1 MSKNKYILETLFYIG
16 FPKIFTFFIS
26 LISFPIL
33 IRSFGAYNYGT
44 VLYISSTISIFEVLI
59 DFGVPS
65 AAGKSLSIY
74 RVKSPHFIKNE
85 FTTWFKMQL
94 VTILIG
100 VLPLFLVSKYI
111 LATTS
116 KFNITNEI
124 LVIAIITVLTNAIL
138 SFLRPILTSLLA
150 FKFLSILDTVESIL
164 RSFSYIMIAFFSPNI
179 IGYLS
184 ASLIIS
190 ILSTILAFTFV
201 LAKINNYTVD
211 NFNEKDKTQFI
222 TNYKFNLLESI
233 QFLWLKLFTRLYQE
247 LPTFLIG
254 KLAGPEIIGVI
265 GAFKRILEIVST
277 PYLIIGNSLSVKIHE
292 LHNKG
297 KKAFLDFWTVIIKIL
312 STSLIFVILLYF
324 SSNIL
329 GSIFLPTLKYAGDY
343 FTILTLMIPATCVF
357 GLIAPM
363 SDYFG
368 GLKSRNK
375 LLTFFLIFQLPFF
388 YLSTYLGNEA
398 ILITY
403 VSINIL
409 LSIGYILISN
419 QIFFDTYRIKINRSI
434 VNFILYLFISFI
446 ISLLIISLFHHFIIK
461 LETVN
466 VYYDLLFNIITFI
479 IIFYFLLKRDDST
492 FALYINKNFFNI

>member
-16 FPKIFTFFIS
+16 FPKIITFLFS

-33 IRSFGAYNYGT
+33 IRSFGANNYGT
-44 VLYISSTISIFEVLI
+44 VLYISSTIYIFEVLI

-164 RSFSYIMIAFFSPNI
+164 RSFSYVMIAFFSPNI

-184 ASLIIS
+184 ASLITS

-201 LAKINNYTVD
+201 LVKINNYGVD
-211 NFNEKDKTQFI
+211 NFIEKDKAQFI
-222 TNYKFNLLESI
+222 SSYKFNLKVYIGYFFNHDSEFRLENHVNKKIVKDLLLISKDKSI
-233 QFLWLKLFTRLYQE
+233 EKIQIGNPEVKKEFNFAGDIVNAVWQFISQE
-247 LPTFLIG
+247 EFF
-254 KLAGPEIIGVI
+254 EVVI
-265 GAFKRILEIVST
+265 GSGIAYSIYEWIRIVAE
-277 PYLIIGNSLSVKIHE
+277 E
-292 LHNKG
+292 LKVDLNN
-297 KKAFLDFWTVIIKIL
+297 IKIDVNH
-312 STSLIFVILLYF
+312 SF
-324 SSNIL
+324 
-329 GSIFLPTLKYAGDY
+329 
-343 FTILTLMIPATCVF
+343 
-357 GLIAPM
+357 
-363 SDYFG
+363 
-368 GLKSRNK
+368 KSEYN
-375 LLTFFLIFQLPFF
+375 
-388 YLSTYLGNEA
+388 
-398 ILITY
+398 
-403 VSINIL
+403 
-409 LSIGYILISN
+409 ILISN
-419 QIFFDTYRIKINRSI
+419 PK
-434 VNFILYLFISFI
+434 
-446 ISLLIISLFHHFIIK
+446 IIK
-461 LETVN
+461 EIGWEPKLN
-466 VYYDLLFNIITFI
+466 IRDLAKRMI
-479 IIFYFLLKRDDST
+479 LKEN
-492 FALYINKNFFNI
+492 LC